1 MEVSAQYRKY
11 VLYMLTGAYI
21 FNFIDRQIV
30 VILAESIKEDLSL
43 TDTDLGLL
51 TGLVFALFY
60 VSVGLPIARLADK
73 KNRKKIISISMIIWS
88 IMTALSGM
96 AQNFVQLLLARI
108 GVGIGEAGC
117 SPPAHS
123 IISDYYPANKRAT
136 ALSIYSMGIYIGV
149 LIGYLCGGWL
159 NEFFGW
165 RLALMAV
172 GLPGIVYALILAVTV
187 KEPIRGMSDTKS
199 KDANYVPTLA
209 EVARTLWHKMSFKY
223 LALGAGFNAFIS
235 YGVGNWSPSYLVRIH
250 DMSSG
255 EIGTWLS
262 LSAGFGGAFGIW
274 LGGYLGDKY
283 GNQSPKWY
291 LLIPAITLIL
301 SIPVFIIMLV
311 TSNKWICLLSIASTK
326 ILWTL
331 YLAPCIAVTHGM
343 VNIRM
348 RALASAVFLLVL
360 NLVGLG
366 MGPTIIGAISDHL
379 STSVGTESLRYAL
392 SVCIVMSL
400 LAAACYVLASKSID
414 KDLKVV

>member
-11 VLYMLTGAYI
+11 VLFMLTGAYI

-30 VILAESIKEDLSL
+30 VILQESIKEDLLLS
-43 TDTDLGLL
+43 DTQLGLL

-60 VSVGLPIARLADK
+60 GTLGLPIARLADK
-73 KNRKKIISISMIIWS
+73 RNRKKIISISMVIWS
-88 IMTALSGM
+88 VMTALSGI
-96 AQNFVQLLLARI
+96 AQNFFQLLLARI

-172 GLPGIVYALILAVTV
+172 GLPGILYAIILAVTV

-199 KDANYVPTLA
+199 KDADYIPTLS
-209 EVARTLWHKMSFKY
+209 EVAQTLWNKKSFKY

-262 LSAGFGGAFGIW
+262 LSAGIGGAFGIW

-283 GNQSPKWY
+283 GNKSPKWY
-291 LLIPAITLIL
+291 LLIPAMTLII
-301 SIPVFIIMLV
+301 SIPAFILMLA
-311 TSNKWICLLSIASTK
+311 TDNKWICLMSIASTK

-360 NLVGLG
+360 NLIGLG
-366 MGPTIIGAISDHL
+366 MGPTVIGAISDYL
-379 STSVGTESLRYAL
+379 STSLGTDSLRYAL
-392 SVCIVMSL
+392 SICIIISV
-400 LAAACYVLASKSID
+400 LAAGCYVLASKSID
-414 KDLKVV
+414 KDLNVT

>member
-11 VLYMLTGAYI
+11 VLFMLTGAYI

-30 VILAESIKEDLSL
+30 VILQESIKEDLLLS
-43 TDTDLGLL
+43 DTQLGLL

-60 VSVGLPIARLADK
+60 GTLGLPIARLADK
-73 KNRKKIISISMIIWS
+73 RNRKKIISISMVIWS
-88 IMTALSGM
+88 VMTALSGI
-96 AQNFVQLLLARI
+96 AQNFFQLLLARI

-172 GLPGIVYALILAVTV
+172 GLPGILYAIILAVTV

-199 KDANYVPTLA
+199 KDADYIPTLS
-209 EVARTLWHKMSFKY
+209 EVAQTLWNKKSFKY

-262 LSAGFGGAFGIW
+262 LSAGIGGAFGIW
-274 LGGYLGDKY
+274 LGGYLGDK
-283 GNQSPKWY
+283 
-291 LLIPAITLIL
+291 
-301 SIPVFIIMLV
+301 
-311 TSNKWICLLSIASTK
+311 
-326 ILWTL
+326 
-331 YLAPCIAVTHGM
+331 
-343 VNIRM
+343 
-348 RALASAVFLLVL
+348 
-360 NLVGLG
+360 
-366 MGPTIIGAISDHL
+366 
-379 STSVGTESLRYAL
+379 
-392 SVCIVMSL
+392 
-400 LAAACYVLASKSID
+400 
-414 KDLKVV
+414 